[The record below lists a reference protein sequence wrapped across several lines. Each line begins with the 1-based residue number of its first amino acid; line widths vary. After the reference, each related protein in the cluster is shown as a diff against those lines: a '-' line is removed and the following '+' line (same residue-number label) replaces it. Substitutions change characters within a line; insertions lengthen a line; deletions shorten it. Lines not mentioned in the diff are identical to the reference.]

1 MARLLY
7 FAGLVDAL
15 GRASEDASLPAEVSN
30 VRELLG
36 WLRARG
42 GAWPAALADGAVRV
56 TVNKQ
61 FAAPDHPVRDRDEI
75 ALVPTR

>member
-7 FAGLVDAL
+7 FAGLVDQL
-15 GRASEDASLPAEVSN
+15 GRASEDVSLPAEVSS
-30 VRELLG
+30 VRALLA
-36 WLRARG
+36 WLRGRG
-42 GAWPAALADGAVRV
+42 GVWQTALADEAVRV

-61 FAAPDHPVRDRDEI
+61 FASPDHPVRDRDEI

>member
-15 GRASEDASLPAEVSN
+15 GLASEEFVLPPGVSN

-36 WLRARG
+36 WLRQRG
-42 GAWPAALADGAVRV
+42 SAWQAALADEAVRV

-61 FAAPDHPVRDRDEI
+61 FAAPEDPVADRDEI
-75 ALVPTR
+75 ALVPRR